1 MLAKGSNDFFFKFQS
16 VNRLVQ
22 GVSVQKWAKNAFYG
36 NYPQLKVVGPRDL
49 GLSAND
55 HFLIGLQLIK
65 LDHGAILTF
74 SPLKNGPKL
83 VYFSFFSKIEIFGLN
98 RISGTKWAPNS

>member
-1 MLAKGSNDFFFKFQS
+1 M
-16 VNRLVQ
+16 
-22 GVSVQKWAKNAFYG
+22 
-36 NYPQLKVVGPRDL
+36 VGPRDL

-74 SPLKNGPKL
+74 SNLKNGPKL
-83 VYFSFFSKIEIFGLN
+83 VYFSFFFSKIEIFGLN
-98 RISGTKWAPNS
+98 RIPGTKWAPNS